1 MGNATR
7 HCQEDGTWS
16 GAPPYCTGKV
26 KVVDIPAC
34 LIDTIYI
41 LCRIRA
47 KLNDSHSKHTIS
59 LCLFL
64 HVRQM
69 YHIYTEAFN
78 KEICIQKCLFNKAL
92 QNTIDNI
99 KYYRIA
105 SAPAH
110 NTSVQFVPI
119 NQPLFQT
126 HVKHI
131 NKNKEK
137 IHLDHLPTKR
147 QLYQPLL
154 VLSHLCIFSDK
165 LRALV

>member
-47 KLNDSHSKHTIS
+47 KLNDSLLLSYI
-59 LCLFL
+59 FAL
-64 HVRQM
+64 HIRQM
-69 YHIYTEAFN
+69 YHIYSEAFN

-92 QNTIDNI
+92 QNTITKI
-99 KYYRIA
+99 KYYSMA

-110 NTSVQFVPI
+110 NNSVQFVPI
-119 NQPLFQT
+119 NQSLFQT
-126 HVKHI
+126 H
-131 NKNKEK
+131 
-137 IHLDHLPTKR
+137 D
-147 QLYQPLL
+147 
-154 VLSHLCIFSDK
+154 S
-165 LRALV
+165 